1 MTVVP
6 RWFVVPYSASV
17 VTCLLV
23 ERLVDF
29 SVILQILAV
38 QDATA
43 TLGQVFLVNK
53 TILDLTRLNGFFVQI
68 RSTGMTLKL
77 R

>member
-6 RWFVVPYSASV
+6 RWFIVPYSASV
-17 VTCLLV
+17 VTYLLV
-23 ERLVDF
+23 ERFVNF

-53 TILDLTRLNGFFVQI
+53 TILDLTGLNGFFIQI
-68 RSTGMTLKL
+68 KSTGMKFKL
-77 R
+77 H